1 MLLADFIE
9 ESSGYSLPGSY
20 TDDLVIS
27 KLWLAHE
34 LTKILQQQGI
44 DSVPVAYVL
53 GSWYGNMSTILRKM
67 NVPID
72 TIIDV
77 EKNKAWLRQGQQ
89 IQRAMHIKGVEPMAA
104 DANEIEFDQLGQ
116 PGVVI
121 NTSTNDMSD
130 QGWFDHIPQGTLVAL
145 QGRDHQPPGSEHVYK
160 KPEEILEI
168 YPLEKVLYQG
178 SQQLEDPETRYNR
191 HMVIGIK
198 GTEQLRELTFMGM
211 SQCTKDCSG
220 HQAGYNWSKQRGG
233 VSAASWSPSFNKGAE
248 IASQGY

>member
-1 MLLADFIE
+1 MLLADFIT

-34 LTKILQQQGI
+34 LAKILQQQGI

-77 EKNKAWLRQGQQ
+77 EKNKAWLYQGQQ
-89 IQRAMHIKGVEPMAA
+89 IQRAMGIKGVEPMAA
-104 DANEIEFDQLGQ
+104 DANEIEFDQLGD

-121 NTSTNDMSD
+121 NTSTNDMPD
-130 QGWFDHIPQGTLVAL
+130 HGWFDHIPTGTIVAL
-145 QGRDHQPPGSEHVYK
+145 QGRDHQPPGSEHVYT

-178 SQQLEDPETRYNR
+178 SRQLEDPETEYNR

-198 GTEQLRELTFMGM
+198 GAEQLRELTFMGM

-233 VSAASWSPSFNKGAE
+233 TSAASWSPSFNKGAE

>member
-1 MLLADFIE
+1 MLLADFIQ

-34 LTKILQQQGI
+34 LKKIIGQ
-44 DSVPVAYVL
+44 SPVPVAYVL

-67 NVPID
+67 QVPID
-72 TIIDV
+72 LIIDV
-77 EKNKAWLRQGQQ
+77 EKNAKWLRTGQH
-89 IQRAMHIKGVEPMAA
+89 IQHKMGIQGVEPLAA
-104 DANEIEFDQLGQ
+104 DANSIDFDQLGD

-121 NTSTNDMSD
+121 NTSTNDMPD
-130 QGWFDHIPQGTLVAL
+130 KGWFDNIPPGTIVAL
-145 QGRDHQPPGSEHVYK
+145 QGRDHQPPGSEHVYTR
-160 KPEEILEI
+160 PEEILEL
-168 YPLEKVLYQG
+168 YPLEKILYQG
-178 SQQLEDPETRYNR
+178 SKHLEDPETEYNR

-198 GTEQLRELTFMGM
+198 GAEQLRELTFMGM